1 MQEFV
6 DFSKELAAAS
16 GEIIMR
22 YFRSDFTVESKD
34 DDSPVTIADRKAEE
48 IMREMIMKEF
58 PAHGIIGEEFGVH
71 NESAEY
77 QWVLDPIDGTKS
89 FVSGTFLFGTLIG
102 LMKDGQ
108 PIVGSIHHP
117 LTSHLLIGAGD
128 EARLNDE
135 LVRVRETA
143 HLRDAVMVYSDFI
156 DVGRYQNG
164 IAFQQLMGKT
174 RFNRT
179 WGDCHGY
186 FLLATGY
193 ADIMLD
199 PIMHLWDIVALVPVI
214 KGAGGVITSWNGGPP
229 LIGQRHHRQQQGAAP
244 PGVADADRLSIQP
257 PTEFTTEYTEGA
269 PCHIKRQTET
279 ASSPHPASGC
289 CRSCRP
295 FADPPDRPRLG
306 RFLPASRVPPV
317 G

>member
-6 DFSKELAAAS
+6 DFSKRLAAAS

-22 YFRSDFTVESKD
+22 YFRSEFTVDTKA

-58 PAHGIIGEEFGVH
+58 PTHGIIGEEFGNY

-117 LTSHLLIGAGD
+117 LTSHLLIGAGG
-128 EARLNDE
+128 EARLNDQP
-135 LVRVRETA
+135 VRVRDTA
-143 HLRDAVMVYSDFI
+143 QLRDAVMVYSDFI
-156 DVGRYQNG
+156 DVGKYQNG

-174 RFNRT
+174 RYNRT

-186 FLLATGY
+186 FLVATGY

-214 KGAGGVITSWNGGPP
+214 EGAGGVITSWNGGPP
-229 LIGQRHHRQQQGAAP
+229 LSGNGI
-244 PGVADADRLSIQP
+244 I
-257 PTEFTTEYTEGA
+257 
-269 PCHIKRQTET
+269 
-279 ASSPHPASGC
+279 ASNRALHSQVLRALI
-289 CRSCRP
+289 
-295 FADPPDRPRLG
+295 A
-306 RFLPASRVPPV
+306 
-317 G
+317 